1 MRFSAS
7 RNMWGELD
15 TEVTEGGA
23 AEFRT
28 IVFAYLERK
37 MSSEE
42 KIRGFIL
49 ENYLFTDDQSELN
62 NDDSFLDQGIL
73 DSTGILEIIFFIED
87 EFGIKIKDDEMIPDN
102 LDSVRKIVAFIKR
115 KQQE

>member
-1 MRFSAS
+1 LL
-7 RNMWGELD
+7 E
-15 TEVTEGGA
+15 EGGSTPSCP
-23 AEFRT
+23 F
-28 IVFAYLERK
+28 ILEGK

-87 EFGIKIKDDEMIPDN
+87 EFGIKIKDDEMVPDN
-102 LDSVRKIVAFIKR
+102 LDSVNRIIAFIER